1 MLTSPFNVV
10 FVLMMFFG
18 GEINVN
24 EYVVFRACNE
34 KGHI

>member
-1 MLTSPFNVV
+1 MMLNSPFNVV

-24 EYVVFRACNE
+24 ECDFWSL
-34 KGHI
+34 